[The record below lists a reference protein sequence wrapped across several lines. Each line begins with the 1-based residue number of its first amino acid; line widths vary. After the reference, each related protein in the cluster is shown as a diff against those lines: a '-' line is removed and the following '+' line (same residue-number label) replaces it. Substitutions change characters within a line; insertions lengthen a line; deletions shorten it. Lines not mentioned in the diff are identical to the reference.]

1 MEKYFYIYF
10 SLQARTESRKT
21 SNSTCLRECVLLYM
35 IIAIVLARPFQSVV
49 YTFIKEDDI
58 YIFDDDFHTFLFLTP
73 EFYQ

>member
-1 MEKYFYIYF
+1 MSPRVSPTVYDP
-10 SLQARTESRKT
+10 
-21 SNSTCLRECVLLYM
+21 
-35 IIAIVLARPFQSVV
+35 AIVLARPFQSIV